1 MVWSTFP
8 TKLRLLSLEKWRF
21 WGILS
26 MCMSSWRDSIRKMEL
41 GSPQKCPVPGQ
52 DTVGI
57 NWHTESSF
65 WTPVSFS
72 LQLESSSN
80 WARLSAHAQKIKKFC
95 SSLASVYQ
103 PEQSLNLI
111 WMLGEIEEPR
121 KKHLQTSLFQATLG
135 KSCNSVATQAAVK
148 FSFPLLGSSAA
159 GSLHK
164 KRALHVKPVLN
175 IYMAEQTTDNKQM
188 NVRVLTTQCPC
199 IIFLT

>member
-1 MVWSTFP
+1 
-8 TKLRLLSLEKWRF
+8 
-21 WGILS
+21 
-26 MCMSSWRDSIRKMEL
+26 MEL

-80 WARLSAHAQKIKKFC
+80 WSRLSAHAQKIKKFC

-175 IYMAEQTTDNKQM
+175 IYMAEQTAQQADECQSLNYSMPLYYFSNIKPIAGVSLSHSRKLPRLAYLQKVM
-188 NVRVLTTQCPC
+188 SLVPSELR
-199 IIFLT
+199 